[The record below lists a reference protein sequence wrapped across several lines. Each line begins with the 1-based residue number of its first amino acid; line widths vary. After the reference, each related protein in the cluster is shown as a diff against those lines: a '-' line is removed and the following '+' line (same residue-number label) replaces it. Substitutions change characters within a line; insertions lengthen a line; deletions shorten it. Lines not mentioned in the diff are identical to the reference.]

1 MKTMFSLEKNERLQK
16 LKKDG
21 TGIALIMA
29 LVAMFGAIAALRAGN
44 AEEEADVLESR
55 LSQRHLIELTIRKE
69 YNEREAQ
76 LFHFDDDYRARI
88 KEGRRL
94 RDEADA
100 LRRVDPAGASRRDV
114 QSQVEFNTARILN
127 PYRSGIWIRN
137 YGDPKMKTK
146 EIIDSDV
153 ARELR
158 AMGLASEYTSA
169 GETKPGET
177 KQEDSLWRTL
187 INKILC
193 KRVEEK
199 KEDSSS
205 LWLKLQ
211 DEIEKVD
218 CKLIRLTIAV
228 VLFVAALGCL
238 TFAELWRQND
248 HRMKIMLGFGL
259 GVTACGVILA
269 IWADHVS
276 ALFFGAV
283 LLLFGLFGF
292 VGVLVAPYISVIAER
307 VSHRMGF
314 LDPGEVKVKAN
325 ESAAEKAEGKAVE
338 KEEEEEEE
346 EEESPHPGE
355 LEPRLV
361 PTVRMHAELGK
372 RAFSILVVLLIV
384 FTVLVSAIIGTVY
397 SMASTEASTRASNA
411 ADLLVDG
418 FRNSQ
423 TSEAYALLSNLAT
436 TQENRLRFQAVL
448 QEANLMEMGV
458 LKGNAEKI
466 DEDKARWATAVGNED
481 KDYVDYLYGKG
492 GNGPEWDTLYPRGF
506 LNGGAKWGSHLA
518 FAQADSENELSLA
531 YHTRAEQYLT
541 MLTWLAIA
549 LYLFGQ
555 SLTMVRDLDAAS
567 MLVVFGVFLVAI
579 VVGFGTVQGLR
590 RISGKTYTE
599 SQACRDPK
607 QTEATKEDPKDVAAR
622 HYAAGRIEY
631 DTARTQDEY
640 HSATQ
645 EFECAAEARPTFSLA
660 NYYLSHASQNEKSPQ
675 NGESFTSLFSE
686 DAIGKVVER
695 ENKAMTGFDRE
706 SFSLN
711 ADLMGNLGWDTYS
724 LGLVKKDLKG
734 VKKGMK
740 ETQEAVNDDENKEHK
755 FLDFNLGVTRLAAG
769 DFEGAKDAYKKALAI
784 SSGADLQSGL
794 AAANIN
800 DLEVLLHYCS
810 GIRSADDCKKIKSM
824 ADDFKQQLVAA
835 AWPAPNGGSGG
846 SPRLRN
852 LWLIAAPAGLGW
864 HAKPENFR
872 EGQDVLSVL
881 WYKYEDKWQLW
892 RALPDLSGE
901 VDWKTVQRESDGSVR
916 EFRSYLDA
924 TGQQSCAQN
933 AQYRAEFYL
942 NGKMQNLQP
951 PPHITPKFAPST
963 AGIFRDLN
971 VSLCY
976 PEGWGVRWRPGK
988 VDQGMAGGYR
998 NKEFSKGIFAFE
1010 YYFPRVNLDES
1021 VKKDFA
1027 LLSMRYLAERQ
1038 IQFQVA
1044 ENEQNTC
1051 PIYPLG
1057 QTVLRMRAENENIH
1071 ALVRVWSSSEGIVHV
1086 GVALHKTQLGDVG
1099 RDDLGPESQECA
1111 ALASMHEISA
1121 PY

>member
-1 MKTMFSLEKNERLQK
+1 MFSLKNNERFIK

-21 TGIALIMA
+21 TGIALVMA

-44 AEEEADVLESR
+44 AEEEADVLESK
-55 LSQRHLIELTIRKE
+55 LSQRHLIELTFRKE

-76 LFHFDDDYRARI
+76 FFHFDDDYYSLI
-88 KEGRRL
+88 TEGRRL
-94 RDEADA
+94 RGEADA
-100 LRRVDPAGASRRDV
+100 LRKVDPAGASRRDV
-114 QSQVEFNTARILN
+114 QAQVEFNAARILN
-127 PYRSGIWIRN
+127 PYRNATWIRD
-137 YGDPKMKTK
+137 YDSETDKKK
-146 EIIDSDV
+146 IIDKDI
-153 ARELR
+153 ARDLQ
-158 AMGLASEYTSA
+158 AIGLSSESTEP
-169 GETKPGET
+169 GETKPGEA
-177 KQEDSLWRTL
+177 KQEDTSLWRTL

-193 KRVEEK
+193 RPEEGK
-199 KEDSSS
+199 KEGSSS

-211 DEIEKVD
+211 DEIEKVN

-248 HRMKIMLGFGL
+248 HRMKVMFWCGV
-259 GVTACGVILA
+259 GVTACGVFLA

-276 ALFFGAV
+276 ALVFGAV
-283 LLLFGLFGF
+283 LLLFGLFGY
-292 VGVLVAPYISVIAER
+292 VGVKVAPYISVVAEL
-307 VSHRMGF
+307 VSRRMGF
-314 LDPGEVKVKAN
+314 LDPEEVNDKA
-325 ESAAEKAEGKAVE
+325 KASCEDKA

-346 EEESPHPGE
+346 ETPHPGE

-361 PTVRMHAELGK
+361 PTVRMHAELSK
-372 RAFSILVVLLIV
+372 RAVSILVVLLIV
-384 FTVLVSAIIGTVY
+384 FTVLVSAIIGTAY
-397 SMASTEASTRASNA
+397 SMASTEASTRSSNA

-418 FRNSQ
+418 FRNSR
-423 TSEAYALLSNLAT
+423 TSVAHALLSKLAT

-466 DEDKARWATAVGNED
+466 DEDKARWATVVGTED
-481 KDYVDYLYGKG
+481 KSFVDFLYGKG
-492 GNGPEWDTLYPRGF
+492 GNGTELDTQYPRGF
-506 LNGGAKWGSHLA
+506 LNGEPKRGSHLA

-567 MLVVFGVFLVAI
+567 MLVMLGVVLVAI
-579 VVGFGTVQGLR
+579 VIGLGTVQGMR
-590 RISGKTYTE
+590 TISGKTYTE
-599 SQACRDPK
+599 SQSCRDPK
-607 QTEATKEDPKDVAAR
+607 QTESIKEDPKDVAAR
-622 HYAAGRIEY
+622 HYAEGRMEY

-640 HSATQ
+640 HGAAQ

-660 NYYLSHASQNEKSPQ
+660 NYYLSRASQSEKSPQ
-675 NGESFTSLFSE
+675 NGESFISLFSE
-686 DAIGKVVER
+686 DTIGKVVER
-695 ENKAMTGFDRE
+695 EEKAMNGFDRE
-706 SFSLN
+706 SFGLN

-724 LGLVKKDLKG
+724 LGLVKKDLRR
-734 VKKGMK
+734 VKKGLK
-740 ETQEAVNDDENKEHK
+740 ETQEAVNDDENKEHPY
-755 FLDFNLGVTRLAAG
+755 LDFNLGVTRLAAG
-769 DFEGAKDAYKKALAI
+769 DFEGAQAAYKNALAV
-784 SSGADLQSGL
+784 SHTADLQNGL

-810 GIRSADDCKKIKSM
+810 GIRSAEDCKKIKSM

-846 SPRLRN
+846 SPRLRDV
-852 LWLIAAPAGLGW
+852 WLIAAPAGLGW
-864 HAKPENFR
+864 HAKPENFNS
-872 EGQDVLSVL
+872 GQDVLSVL

-892 RALPDLSGE
+892 RALPDLSGQ
-901 VDWKTVQRESDGSVR
+901 VDWKYTQRDSDGGVR

-933 AQYRAEFYL
+933 SQYRAEFYL

-971 VSLCY
+971 VSMCY
-976 PEGWGVRWRPGK
+976 PEGWDVRWRPSK
-988 VDQGMAGGYR
+988 VDQSMAGGYR
-998 NKEFSKGIFAFE
+998 NADFSKGVFAFE
-1010 YYFPRVNLDES
+1010 YYFPRVNLDEA

-1038 IQFQVA
+1038 IQFEVA

-1057 QTVLRMRAENENIH
+1057 QTVLRVRTENEGIR
-1071 ALVRVWSSSEGIVHV
+1071 ALVRIWSSSEGIVHV
-1086 GVALHKTQLGDVG
+1086 GVALHKTQLSDVG
-1099 RDDLGPESQECA
+1099 RDDLGPESQECT
-1111 ALASMHEISA
+1111 ALASIHEISA

>member
-1 MKTMFSLEKNERLQK
+1 MFSLEKNERFIK
-16 LKKDG
+16 LKRDG
-21 TGIALIMA
+21 TGIALVMA

-44 AEEEADVLESR
+44 AEEEADVLESK

-76 LFHFDDDYRARI
+76 LFHFYDDALSFI
-88 KEGRRL
+88 TEGGRL
-94 RDEADA
+94 RNEADA
-100 LRRVDPAGASRRDV
+100 LRKVDPAGASRRDV
-114 QSQVEFNTARILN
+114 QAQVEFNAARILI
-127 PYRSGIWIRN
+127 PYRNATWIGG
-137 YGDPKMKTK
+137 YDDPKLTK
-146 EIIDSDV
+146 QEIIDQDV
-153 ARELR
+153 SRELQ
-158 AMGLASEYTSA
+158 AIGLGSEYTPS
-169 GETKPGET
+169 EKTKPGEA
-177 KQEDSLWRTL
+177 KQEDSSLWRTL

-193 KRVEEK
+193 KREVEKNEG
-199 KEDSSS
+199 SSS

-211 DEIEKVD
+211 DEIEKVN

-228 VLFVAALGCL
+228 VLFVLALGCL

-248 HRMKIMLGFGL
+248 HRMKVMFWSGV
-259 GVTACGVILA
+259 GVTACGVLLA
-269 IWADHVS
+269 MWADHVS

-292 VGVLVAPYISVIAER
+292 VGVVVAPYISVVAER
-307 VSHRMGF
+307 VSRRMGF
-314 LDPGEVKVKAN
+314 LDPEEVKVKAK
-325 ESAAEKAEGKAVE
+325 ESAAEKAEDQAVE
-338 KEEEEEEE
+338 KEEDEE

-384 FTVLVSAIIGTVY
+384 FTVLVSAIIGTAY

-423 TSEAYALLSNLAT
+423 TGVAYAYLSKLAT

-466 DEDKARWATAVGNED
+466 DEDKARWATVVGRED
-481 KDYVDYLYGKG
+481 RHYVDSLYGKG
-492 GNGPEWDTLYPRGF
+492 GLGTESDTLYPRGF
-506 LNGGAKWGSHLA
+506 LNGEPKWGSHLA

-567 MLVVFGVFLVAI
+567 VLVVFGVFLVAI
-579 VVGFGTVQGLR
+579 VIGFGTVQGLR

-607 QTEATKEDPKDVAAR
+607 QTESKKEDPKDVAAR
-622 HYAAGRIEY
+622 HYAVGRIEY
-631 DTARTQDEY
+631 DTAATQDDY
-640 HSATQ
+640 HRAAQ

-660 NYYLSHASQNEKSPQ
+660 NYYLSRSSQHEKSPQ
-675 NGESFTSLFSE
+675 NGESFSSLFSE
-686 DAIGKVVER
+686 DVIGKVVER

-769 DFEGAKDAYKKALAI
+769 DFEGAKAAYKDALAV
-784 SSGADLQSGL
+784 SHAADLRNGL

-810 GIRSADDCKKIKSM
+810 GIRSAEDCKTIKSM

-846 SPRLRN
+846 SPRLRDV
-852 LWLIAAPAGLGW
+852 WLIAAPAGLGW
-864 HAKPENFR
+864 HAKPENIR
-872 EGQDVLSVL
+872 EKQDVLSVL
-881 WYKYEDKWQLW
+881 WYKYEQKWQLW
-892 RALPDLSGE
+892 RALPDLSGA
-901 VDWKTVQRESDGSVR
+901 VDWETVQRESDGSVR

-924 TGQQSCAQN
+924 TGHQSCAQPD
-933 AQYRAEFYL
+933 QYRAEFYF

-951 PPHITPKFAPST
+951 PPHITPQFAPST

-971 VSLCY
+971 VSMCY
-976 PEGWGVRWRPGK
+976 PQSWDIRWRPSK
-988 VDQGMAGGYR
+988 VDQAMAGGYR
-998 NKEFSKGIFAFE
+998 NAEFSKGVFAFE
-1010 YYFPRVNLDES
+1010 YYFPRVNLDET
-1021 VKKDFA
+1021 VKRDFA
-1027 LLSMRYLAERQ
+1027 LISMRYLAERQ

-1044 ENEQNTC
+1044 ENEHNTC

-1057 QTVLRMRAENENIH
+1057 QTVLRVRTENDSIR
-1071 ALVRVWSSSEGIVHV
+1071 ALVRIWSSSEGIVHV
-1086 GVALHKTQLGDVG
+1086 GVALHKTQLSDVG
-1099 RDDLGPESQECA
+1099 KDDLGPGSEECA
-1111 ALASMHEISA
+1111 ALASIREMTL